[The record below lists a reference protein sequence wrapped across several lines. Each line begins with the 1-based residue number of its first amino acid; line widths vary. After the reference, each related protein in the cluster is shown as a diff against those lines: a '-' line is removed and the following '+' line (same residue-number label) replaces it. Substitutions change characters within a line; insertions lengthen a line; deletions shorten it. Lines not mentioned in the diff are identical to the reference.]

1 MIFKG
6 SVRNTL
12 DRLSYVKSGAF
23 GALRGGSGQWPKI
36 LRRSLYFW
44 ETEKRILQSLEGAF
58 VWPNF
63 LHSLVQ
69 EFRLQVTITTFLQC
83 VRKVAV
89 HSGYSPY
96 IWLSVPKLPL
106 QCAVVSLYSVVI
118 QRLECNTGTVCDCL
132 IQFLLTVVLSIE
144 ERVFL
149 AVYVFREGNRYT
161 NLVQQEFAET
171 LQETTCTLSQ
181 CYS

>member
-1 MIFKG
+1 MSNESICQGARSWVDLGSFHKRLCIIFMIFKG
-6 SVRNTL
+6 SVRNIL
-12 DRLSYVKSGAF
+12 DRLPYV
-23 GALRGGSGQWPKI
+23 LRGGSRQWPKI
-36 LRRSLYFW
+36 LRLSLYFW

-69 EFRLQVTITTFLQC
+69 EFRLQVTVTNFLQC

-89 HSGYSPY
+89 HLGYGTC

-106 QCAVVSLYSVVI
+106 QCAIVSPYSVVK
-118 QRLECNTGTVCDCL
+118 QRLKCNTGKVCNCL

-144 ERVFL
+144 ERIFL
-149 AVYVFREGNRYT
+149 AE
-161 NLVQQEFAET
+161 
-171 LQETTCTLSQ
+171 
-181 CYS
+181 